1 MFWPNLHHMRSNDL
15 IPPFAIRPDSE
26 DVRKVSVRDGIV
38 AELVVYV
45 MTMPRAE
52 GHTGEAL
59 MDLCD
64 LVQLEHFVS
73 R

>member
-1 MFWPNLHHMRSNDL
+1 MRSNDL
-15 IPPFAIRPDSE
+15 IPPFAICPDSE

-64 LVQLEHFVS
+64 LVQLEHVTS
-73 R
+73 GYE

>member
-1 MFWPNLHHMRSNDL
+1 MHHMKSNDL
-15 IPPFAIRPDSE
+15 IPQFAICPDSE

-38 AELVVYV
+38 AELVEYV
-45 MTMPRAE
+45 VTMPRAE